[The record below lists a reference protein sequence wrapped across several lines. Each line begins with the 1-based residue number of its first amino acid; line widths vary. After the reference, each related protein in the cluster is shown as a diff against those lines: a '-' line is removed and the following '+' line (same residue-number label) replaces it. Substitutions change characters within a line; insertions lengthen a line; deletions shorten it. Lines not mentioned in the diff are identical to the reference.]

1 MAETQK
7 TKNKAKTKKKNRWKK
22 GVNVFKNDLN

>member
-7 TKNKAKTKKKNRWKK
+7 NKKNKTKTKKSRRKK

>member
-7 TKNKAKTKKKNRWKK
+7 NKKQKQKQKNRWKK
-22 GVNVFKNDLN
+22 GVNVFKNDSN